1 MYTYSEPIF
10 RHKQEALLQ
19 VNEIEGL
26 LDIAFPK
33 ILEQLENYMNEGSGW
48 NFERVQLLWLDIA
61 KYEPP
66 KGGSYIPLPS
76 FLANKKAIIN
86 VKNNDDNCLR
96 WALKSTLFP
105 VAKNPQRTSS
115 YPSDDKDGL
124 DLNSID
130 SPTPVSQIRNVE
142 KQNNLAINVF
152 GFEKGTIIIHYLSK
166 MDDKMQRT
174 NLMLIEDGAKFH

>member
-1 MYTYSEPIF
+1 M
-10 RHKQEALLQ
+10 
-19 VNEIEGL
+19 
-26 LDIAFPK
+26 
-33 ILEQLENYMNEGSGW
+33 
-48 NFERVQLLWLDIA
+48 
-61 KYEPP
+61 
-66 KGGSYIPLPS
+66 
-76 FLANKKAIIN
+76 
-86 VKNNDDNCLR
+86 
-96 WALKSTLFP
+96 FP

-124 DLNSID
+124 DLNGID
-130 SPTPVSQIRNVE
+130 SPTPVSQIRKVE